1 MPETE
6 QQQDNIILQPLQ
18 IALQVFFNAALSTS
32 KYADDQLYTL
42 FFSMLFFLI
51 TGRTG
56 VVHIVTQ
63 PTAVPG

>member
-42 FFSMLFFLI
+42 FSSIFI
-51 TGRTG
+51 Y
-56 VVHIVTQ
+56 
-63 PTAVPG
+63 